1 MYHIII
7 NPASRSG
14 KGKKIWKEQ
23 IKPALLRDNVSFR
36 PYFSE
41 KAGDVAVIASQIL
54 SEATEFPVPLI
65 ILGGDGT
72 VNEALHGLSDPSK
85 VTLGYIPTGSSND
98 LARDLNIPTEPTAAL
113 ELILHSGSV
122 HSMDLG
128 TVTYSDGEK
137 RLSLIHI

>member
-72 VNEALHGLSDPSK
+72 VNEALHGLSDQIGRASC
-85 VTLGYIPTGSSND
+85 
-98 LARDLNIPTEPTAAL
+98 RDR
-113 ELILHSGSV
+113 V
-122 HSMDLG
+122 
-128 TVTYSDGEK
+128 
-137 RLSLIHI
+137 